1 MNLRLVVVA
10 AVAGVAVLGTGLAV
24 RAPSGAAQFTPTGG
38 SVAQGKYLVTRAVLC
53 SDCHG
58 ANLHGETLPFA
69 MLPGKMPPGM
79 KFEKNAP
86 NIVAMVSS
94 GPADKWVRFFETG
107 VDPSGKQPDIP
118 MPRFRFNH
126 SDAQAI
132 VAYLRSLK

>member
-10 AVAGVAVLGTGLAV
+10 AVAGIAVLGTGLAT
-24 RAPSGAAQFTPTGG
+24 RAPSGAAQSAPTAG

-58 ANLHGETLPFA
+58 ANLHGQTLPFA
-69 MLPGKMPPGM
+69 PAGKLPPGM

-107 VDPSGKQPDIP
+107 VDPAGKQPDIP

-126 SDAQAI
+126 SDAQAL